1 MLSKTLKLNSQL
13 DNVYFLKG
21 DAKDEI
27 YLYAELKA
35 AKAAQEKE
43 RAPLNISV
51 VLDRSG
57 SMAGDKLNYVK
68 KATNFIVDNLNKNDR
83 LSIVQ
88 YDTRIDVVAA
98 SANIQDKS
106 KLQQK
111 INDIHPGGSTNLSGG
126 MQEGY
131 SQVRSTKAEGFVNRT
146 LLLSDGLANAGI
158 TDPKSLQQIAQNNFR
173 NHGVGL
179 STFGVGEG
187 FNEELMTALAEYGGA
202 NYYFI
207 ASPDEIPQIF
217 AEELQGLL
225 SVVAQN
231 TKLSIDFPS
240 AYLSCERVYGY
251 LHEMNGERITINF
264 NDVFS
269 EEEKA
274 IVIKFKIKKPLDHN
288 LRFNMS
294 LVYDDVVSL
303 MDRYTLNQSLDLVLT
318 HDQELY
324 EAGLN
329 KEALENVAL
338 FVSNDHFTKVM
349 RLVDQRKFKEAKQL
363 CEKAK
368 VYLET
373 HIKLFPTSEQL
384 RNQLEQINE
393 YLLKIPN
400 LEKMQQYDR
409 AGYSMVQK
417 SMRSANYKLSKR
429 KF

>member
-1 MLSKTLKLNSQL
+1 MLSKILKLNSQL

-35 AKAAQEKE
+35 AKVEQEKE

-51 VLDRSG
+51 VIDRSG
-57 SMAGDKLNYVK
+57 SMSGDKLNYVK
-68 KATNFIVDNLNKNDR
+68 KATSFIVDNLNKNDR
-83 LSIVQ
+83 MSIIQ
-88 YDTRIDVVAA
+88 YDTRVDVVAA
-98 SANIQDKS
+98 SANVKDKR
-106 KLQQK
+106 KLHQK
-111 INDIHPGGSTNLSGG
+111 INDIHAGGSTNLSGG

-131 SQVRSTKAEGFVNRT
+131 SQVRSTKEEGFVNRT

-187 FNEELMTALAEYGGA
+187 FNEELMTSLAEYGGA

-217 AEELQGLL
+217 AQELQGLL

-240 AYLSCERVYGY
+240 AYLSCEQVYGY
-251 LHEMNGERITINF
+251 LHETSGDRITINF

-274 IVIKFKIKKPLDHN
+274 IVIKFKIRKPLDHN
-288 LRFNMS
+288 LQFNLN

-303 MDRYTLNQSLDLVLT
+303 MDRYTLNQSLDLVVT
-318 HDQELY
+318 SDKELY

-338 FVSNDHFTKVM
+338 FVANDNFTKVM
-349 RLVDQRKFKEAKQL
+349 RLVDRGSFKEAKQL

-384 RNQLEQINE
+384 RNQLEQIND
-393 YLLKIPN
+393 YLRKIPN
-400 LEKMQQYDR
+400 LEEMQINDR
-409 AGYSMVQK
+409 VAYSMVQK
-417 SMRSANYKLSKR
+417 STRSANYKLSKR